1 MKKINETFQREY
13 QAEEYDVVVAGGGVA
28 GIAAALAAARNGAG
42 KVLLIEKQFSLGG
55 LATLGLVTIY
65 LPLCDG
71 EGHQV
76 TFGMT
81 EELLKLSIVHGAED
95 RYPDAWLDGEDSEK
109 RKAQRYEV
117 QYNAGVFSIL
127 AVQEILKAVVTI
139 L

>member
-95 RYPDAWLDGEDSEK
+95 RYPDAWLDVEEPKKPEEELGPSHT
-109 RKAQRYEV
+109 AP
-117 QYNAGVFSIL
+117 
-127 AVQEILKAVVTI
+127 
-139 L
+139 